1 VAPYSSK
8 LRADQAAA
16 TRSKVIA
23 AAGACF
29 TARGYSATTLR
40 AIAVHAGVSI
50 ETVQAAGAKRAL
62 LMAAFDQI
70 FTGEDAE
77 RHFAERQE
85 VADILSDPDTAEA
98 LRRLAR
104 WIGDSN
110 ARVSGLWRI
119 ITAAATSD
127 PDIASYH
134 QEHLA
139 RMRAQTAEIL
149 TDFAHSGRI
158 QPPRPIKE
166 TADLIWLAQLPD
178 SRARLVTDAGWSHE
192 QYTDWL
198 GGTFIDLCRPV

>member
-40 AIAVHAGVSI
+40 AIAGHAGVSI
-50 ETVQAAGAKRAL
+50 ETVQATGAKRTL
-62 LMAAFDQI
+62 LMAAFDQV

-85 VADILSDPDTAEA
+85 VASILGDTDTVEA

-119 ITAAATSD
+119 ITAAATSE
-127 PDIASYH
+127 PEIASYH

-139 RMRAQTAEIL
+139 RMREQTAEIL
-149 TDFAHSGRI
+149 TGFTSSGRTR
-158 QPPRPIKE
+158 PARPIKE

-178 SRARLVTDAGWSHE
+178 SRVRLVVDAGWSHE

-198 GGTFIDLCRPV
+198 GETFIDLCGPV